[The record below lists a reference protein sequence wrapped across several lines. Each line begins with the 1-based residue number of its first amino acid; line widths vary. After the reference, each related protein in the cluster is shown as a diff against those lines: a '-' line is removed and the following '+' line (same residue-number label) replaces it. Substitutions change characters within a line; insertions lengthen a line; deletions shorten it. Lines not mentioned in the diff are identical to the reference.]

1 MANQPV
7 VEVQTLGQIKG
18 LAQRILNGEIVV
30 LRRCLQ
36 QAGLYDGISQASVD
50 GIRSVVGA
58 DKAAAVA
65 RDGFD
70 RIHESVTPSEIPPV
84 TDAIYKAITARAHA
98 DLNALV
104 PRIFPEASHY
114 YFERSPN
121 VRFHLPYDV
130 VADYQR
136 AFKDFTHKR
145 GEGKITAH
153 GPHRD
158 PWVDCPVNVINVWI
172 AIGPVQ
178 RGNGL
183 TVFADEY
190 QKEFGFKDGY
200 INEGIRLKQPLTFD
214 LQPGDAV
221 LFHSDHLHGSELNR
235 TDRTRYVISY
245 RVSLEKPVYP
255 HGHYHQYLHAGL
267 ASGPLRVLAGVPQ
280 NLQWSFFRYQLRRL
294 QYRLTGRGRM
304 TGHDEVGSHGGPGPD
319 TVVESSQIR
328 LSDFPIGAIRATSKN
343 VCVARLGENE
353 FVAVSR
359 RCAHMGG
366 DLAGG
371 WVEDGHIV
379 CPLHALP
386 YDPATG
392 ASPCRSIKPLR
403 RFPVEVRDDLVSVR
417 TDAAG

>member
-7 VEVQTLGQIKG
+7 VEIQTLGQVKG
-18 LAQRILNGEIVV
+18 LASRILNGEIVV

-36 QAGLYDGISQASVD
+36 QAGVYDGIVKATTD
-50 GIRSVVGA
+50 GIRTVVGA

-70 RIHESVTPSEIPPV
+70 RIHATVTPSEIPPV
-84 TDAIYKAITARAHA
+84 TDAIYKEITARAHA

-104 PRIFPEASHY
+104 PRIFPEASEY

-121 VRFHLPYDV
+121 VRFHLPFDV
-130 VADYQR
+130 VADHQR
-136 AFKDFTHKR
+136 SFKDFTQKF

-183 TVFADEY
+183 TVFAEEY
-190 QKEFGFKDGY
+190 AKEFGFKDGY
-200 INEGIRLKQPLTFD
+200 INDGVRLTQPLTFD
-214 LQPGDAV
+214 LEPGDAV

-235 TDRTRYVISY
+235 TDHTRYVISY
-245 RVSLEKPVYP
+245 RISLDKPKYP

-267 ASGPLRVLAGVPQ
+267 ASGPFKALAGVPQ
-280 NLQWSFFRYQLRRL
+280 NLQWSFFRYQMKRL
-294 QYRLTGRGRM
+294 QYKLTGKGRM
-304 TGHDEVGSHGGPGPD
+304 TGQDEVGSHGGPGAD
-319 TVVESSQIR
+319 AVVERTEIP
-328 LSDFPIGAIRATSKN
+328 LAEFPVGSIQATSKG
-343 VCVARLGENE
+343 VCVARLGEHE

-359 RCAHMGG
+359 RCAHQGG

-371 WVEDGHIV
+371 WIEDGQIV

-386 YDPATG
+386 YDLTTG
-392 ASPCRSIKPLR
+392 ASACRTIKPLR
-403 RFPVEVRDDLVSVR
+403 RYPVEVHDDKVTVR
-417 TDAAG
+417 TDAAR